1 MGWAG
6 SRLRA
11 GRATRRLT
19 SAAQS
24 GARAGA
30 SASRGFGRVVQRLTR
45 ASGAGRTGLSN
56 LIELTAAGSAA
67 DAFVAVALAGTLFFS
82 ASVDQARGRVALALV
97 VTMAPFAVLA
107 PLIGPMLDRVQ
118 DGRRYILAGTLL
130 ARGLLCWGMSGAVFH
145 HDTVTLLPAAFGVLV
160 LQKAFGVTRSAV
172 TPRLLPRE
180 ITLVTANARAGLAS
194 LIAST
199 VGVLIAGGIVLAA
212 GGGSAGA
219 AWALRVGTVIY
230 LAATALCF
238 RIPDRVDVPRTPA
251 TAQPG
256 ETSPTLPLDGEPTAG
271 GATAPTSSLDGAA
284 APTRPEAG
292 RPYATQPEAPPAGR
306 APGQDAGQAAGRDAR
321 RGNGAE
327 APRSRTRWRTLGQL
341 GPIVGEAMRANATL
355 RAFSGFMVFFLAF
368 LLRTVHFPGVP
379 DKVALAEMIA
389 AAAAGG
395 FLGSLTGSAL
405 RTQRPQIITLG
416 LLAAATVVTALC
428 AVFFGLWAT
437 LVVALFAAF
446 GQVLSKLALDSTVQH
461 EIGEGVRSSAFAVSE
476 TLNQLSWVAGGLAG
490 VLLSLTN
497 SGVIGL
503 TVAAAGLAI
512 SFILLVLHRRRR
524 ILAARRRPSRPPRP
538 PRRPPASD
546 AGAGPRPPASGM
558 SGP

>member
-11 GRATRRLT
+11 RRATRRLT
-19 SAAQS
+19 SVAQS

-30 SASRGFGRVVQRLTR
+30 SASRGAGRVVQRLTR

-56 LIELTAAGSAA
+56 LIELTAAGSTG

-82 ASVDQARGRVALALV
+82 ASISQARSQVALALV

-199 VGVLIAGGIVLAA
+199 VGVLIAGGIALAA

-219 AWALRVGTVIY
+219 TWVLRVGTVIY

-405 RTQRPQIITLG
+405 RTQRPQIITFG